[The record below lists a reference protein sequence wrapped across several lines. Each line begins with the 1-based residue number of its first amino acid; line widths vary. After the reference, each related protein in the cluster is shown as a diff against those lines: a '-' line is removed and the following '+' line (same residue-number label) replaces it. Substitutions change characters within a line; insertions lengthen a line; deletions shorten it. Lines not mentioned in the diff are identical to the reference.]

1 MTATQC
7 QLPNHKCV
15 QMGWRKSR
23 TTNNSCGLAVLYGKR
38 VQGALQQV
46 AVPPTKLG
54 ITGRVGMVRF
64 AMQGMSIA
72 IFPIYVP
79 PKGMAANTLRQALC
93 MGIDARRYTNEHD
106 RKYVPV
112 NFSRDFIDIYSPSVS
127 EWNSYLGEA
136 DYSYS
141 LLRGQCPISKAT
153 VDIGI
158 GLFVDDVSRVHVHA
172 YAPNAKYITQQ
183 LNHATHT
190 LQQHINTNG
199 HHLNMD
205 KTNHMIAL
213 AGQVWHEHLPYKLHR
228 MFFLCFVYSA
238 AITGLT
244 AFVLPKEFT
253 DEIDSTLAKLLRCL
267 MKGSAATEY
276 DNGRIRTISNS
287 EVFDHW
293 KLSRTATELRIQRI
307 RWWQQISKEPDNHRQ
322 VLTAMFGTT
331 ELDMQLGRRRLD
343 QVGTLTKYSTPWAVQ
358 CLEDLKF
365 VAQFARDFD
374 EAWTDKENVLLPFQD
389 STLSKIF
396 AKINI
401 GSLRPLTSTKNITR
415 WNKVLQN
422 LGLREISEEDAIKMG
437 ILEVQSNIS
446 SNSSIAEEFICTH
459 ENEDGTICASTFNS
473 MKDTE
478 LHSHLDH
485 VQQHAPGPDKNQHQ
499 PSDEPQGDEHDV
511 AIVRSEKRRK
521 TTIGDDGG
529 KGKTGN
535 GKSNGS
541 ASEVNKDD
549 EMVTIEKLCLNNAQI
564 VRQLSGS
571 LWDFYLVEGE
581 HTPSEAG
588 ANEGQEY
595 ANKVQNGAKNL
606 GSPHVYIGAT
616 FFEELASLT
625 TTPSPYKET
634 LEQFAMLINVIHVDF
649 FGDILPYFKVKKA
662 YSEAGMGTRWK
673 IHILFNALAM
683 SPWTEENETKINQK
697 REAQG
702 QMPIKLEHAQTY
714 HLRQATHVAITNSG
728 GNAIVGAPPPSA
740 LTLLDA
746 GRADRRIAALGLDP
760 EVAFSGSPMARA
772 ATQDSSLDVAVGA
785 VKASIRLAAWW
796 EPPGA
801 RKSGEA
807 EMALEAEAHGAARV
821 PASLREDSGSGRGAA
836 VKPRKLERFWHQGKG
851 AKREVCHAELGAAA
865 EAPSGSLPVPG
876 CVSPPEPLDAG
887 GSGRLTGPDAA
898 EPKRDEC
905 SPGARDPSGNVGI
918 SFVEAG
924 PAGESA
930 EVVAQSR
937 GRGMDTAATSDTG
950 LKSSGLD
957 SSKTADTNEVQWEWE
972 HRTGW
977 RPYDARAQV
986 MIEKAYRDGVPKVRL
1001 KTGKGKDVPME
1012 IFFRDCKQ
1020 WDPI

>member
-1 MTATQC
+1 
-7 QLPNHKCV
+7 
-15 QMGWRKSR
+15 
-23 TTNNSCGLAVLYGKR
+23 
-38 VQGALQQV
+38 
-46 AVPPTKLG
+46 
-54 ITGRVGMVRF
+54 
-64 AMQGMSIA
+64 
-72 IFPIYVP
+72 
-79 PKGMAANTLRQALC
+79 
-93 MGIDARRYTNEHD
+93 
-106 RKYVPV
+106 
-112 NFSRDFIDIYSPSVS
+112 
-127 EWNSYLGEA
+127 
-136 DYSYS
+136 
-141 LLRGQCPISKAT
+141 
-153 VDIGI
+153 
-158 GLFVDDVSRVHVHA
+158 
-172 YAPNAKYITQQ
+172 
-183 LNHATHT
+183 
-190 LQQHINTNG
+190 
-199 HHLNMD
+199 
-205 KTNHMIAL
+205 
-213 AGQVWHEHLPYKLHR
+213 HLPFKMHR

-276 DNGRIRTISNS
+276 DNGRVRTIPNS

-307 RWWQQISKEPDNHRQ
+307 RWWQQISREPDNHRQ

-331 ELDMQLGRRRLD
+331 ELDMQLGRRRLN

-396 AKINI
+396 VKINI
-401 GSLRPLTSTKNITR
+401 GSLRPLMSTKNITR

-422 LGLREISEEDAIKMG
+422 LGLREISEEDAIRMG
-437 ILEVQSNIS
+437 ILEVQSNVS

-473 MKDTE
+473 MKALTAHVTHAHKMRI
-478 LHSHLDH
+478 LNYTVIWTTCNSTRQGLTRHSISR
-485 VQQHAPGPDKNQHQ
+485 ATSRRATSTMWRSYGARSGGRP
-499 PSDEPQGDEHDV
+499 
-511 AIVRSEKRRK
+511 RSETMDLDASAAQSPNKY
-521 TTIGDDGG
+521 GGG

-541 ASEVNKDD
+541 ANEVSKDD
-549 EMVTIEKLCLNNAQI
+549 EMVTIEKLCLDNAQV

-697 REAQG
+697 RE
-702 QMPIKLEHAQTY
+702 
-714 HLRQATHVAITNSG
+714 
-728 GNAIVGAPPPSA
+728 
-740 LTLLDA
+740 
-746 GRADRRIAALGLDP
+746 
-760 EVAFSGSPMARA
+760 
-772 ATQDSSLDVAVGA
+772 
-785 VKASIRLAAWW
+785 
-796 EPPGA
+796 
-801 RKSGEA
+801 
-807 EMALEAEAHGAARV
+807 
-821 PASLREDSGSGRGAA
+821 
-836 VKPRKLERFWHQGKG
+836 
-851 AKREVCHAELGAAA
+851 
-865 EAPSGSLPVPG
+865 
-876 CVSPPEPLDAG
+876 
-887 GSGRLTGPDAA
+887 
-898 EPKRDEC
+898 
-905 SPGARDPSGNVGI
+905 
-918 SFVEAG
+918 
-924 PAGESA
+924 
-930 EVVAQSR
+930 
-937 GRGMDTAATSDTG
+937 
-950 LKSSGLD
+950 
-957 SSKTADTNEVQWEWE
+957 
-972 HRTGW
+972 
-977 RPYDARAQV
+977 
-986 MIEKAYRDGVPKVRL
+986 
-1001 KTGKGKDVPME
+1001 
-1012 IFFRDCKQ
+1012 
-1020 WDPI
+1020 